1 MDKEKILMLVL
12 LVIVVIIITAFSV
25 FLYKK
30 NLRKSV
36 NYENSENPI
45 KSVTIQI
52 VSQDLMDNS
61 EQVVEEMKKQP
72 GDVAFLSK
80 KEEYKQYG
88 KEAND
93 ITILEINDKSV
104 KISREKVEYSY
115 DETGVNVISHTEK
128 VVEDV
133 EYNQRVNISINDSYP
148 DSPAYSQAR
157 YYYYV
162 QFIKN

>member
-1 MDKEKILMLVL
+1 MNKEKKLKVII
-12 LVIVVIIITAFSV
+12 LVIVVVALIFFTIY
-25 FLYKK
+25 LYKRIVHK
-30 NLRKSV
+30 EV
-36 NYENSENPI
+36 NHESSTETKY
-45 KSVTIQI
+45 VTLQVIREDI
-52 VSQDLMDNS
+52 MDDS
-61 EQVVEEMKKQP
+61 KQVVDEMKKQP

-104 KISREKVEYSY
+104 KISREKIDYSY
-115 DETGVNVISHTEK
+115 DETGMNVISHVEK
-128 VVEDV
+128 VVDDI
-133 EYNQRVNISINDSYP
+133 EYNQRVDISINDSYP
-148 DSPAYSQAR
+148 DSSAYSQAR